1 MLSIRG
7 MTHADIPFGMMLK
20 EQAGWNQRA
29 ADWERTLR
37 LQPDGGFVAEWSG
50 RPAGTVMVCL
60 FDEVAWISMM
70 LVEASLRGRGIGRG
84 LMEQALAFA
93 EAHGARS
100 IRLDATPLGEP
111 LYRRLGFEADF
122 ALARWGGRP
131 RGGDGSALVPRTL
144 TEVAAWDRAITGTN
158 RYRLLELLLAETP
171 AWGCPD
177 LPGYVSFRRGSVAV
191 QIGPCLSESSRG
203 GCLLEQAL
211 GRLAGDEVVVDIPVA
226 HSAAGAIAA
235 QCGLTPRRTLLR
247 MTRGSKVAERVE
259 HLWASFGPEKG

>member
-1 MLSIRG
+1 MLTIRG
-7 MTHADIPFGMMLK
+7 MTHADLPFGMALK
-20 EQAGWNQRA
+20 QQAGWNQQP

-60 FDEVAWISMM
+60 FDDVAWISMM

-93 EAHGARS
+93 EAHGART
-100 IRLDATPLGEP
+100 IRLDATPLGQP
-111 LYRRLGFEADF
+111 LYARLGFEADF
-122 ALARWGGRP
+122 ALERWGGRP
-131 RGGDGSALVPRTL
+131 REGGVPALVPRTL
-144 TEVAAWDRAITGTN
+144 AEVTAWDRAITGTN
-158 RYRLLELLLAETP
+158 RSRLLELLLAEAP

-177 LPGYVSFRRGSVAV
+177 LPGYVTFRRGSAAI
-191 QIGPCLSESSRG
+191 QIGPCLSESPRG

-211 GRLAGDEVVVDIPVA
+211 GQFAGAEVVVDIPVA
-226 HSAAGAIAA
+226 HSAARAIAA
-235 QCGLTPRRTLLR
+235 SCGLTPRRSLWR
-247 MTRGSKVAERVE
+247 MTRGPKVAERVE